1 MVDRRDLELFTYCE
15 STAQIW
21 QAIGSGYA
29 LRRKRAPA
37 RCDAGPKRRA
47 VQESADG
54 ICTIPTAASGKA
66 D

>member
-1 MVDRRDLELFTYCE
+1 MRIK
-15 STAQIW
+15 A
-21 QAIGSGYA
+21 SGNIDAKQHQVSLGADY
-29 LRRKRAPA
+29 APA
-37 RCDAGPKRRA
+37 HCDAGSKRRA